1 MPQFADVR
9 SGRRSCEL
17 RMSRRVRG
25 QRLGLMQI
33 RRRVDYGLRA
43 IIYLSLQE
51 PEKYCSINEMA
62 TLYEVPKEF
71 LEEIIQNL
79 IRCGLI
85 KSKRGAC
92 RGYTLAR
99 PLEQIS
105 FYDVIEAIE
114 GVTAHRNER
123 LGCHKLVHAR
133 TL

>member
-1 MPQFADVR
+1 MHIP
-9 SGRRSCEL
+9 RRAY
-17 RMSRRVRG
+17 
-25 QRLGLMQI
+25 
-33 RRRVDYGLRA
+33 YGLHA
-43 IIYLSLQE
+43 IIYLSRQE

-71 LEEIIQNL
+71 LEEIIQSL

-92 RGYTLAR
+92 RGYTLVR

-105 FYDVIEAIE
+105 VYDVIEAIE
-114 GVTAHRNER
+114 GVTEHRNER
-123 LGCHKLVHAR
+123 LRCRKLGHAR

>member
-1 MPQFADVR
+1 
-9 SGRRSCEL
+9 
-17 RMSRRVRG
+17 
-25 QRLGLMQI
+25 LGLMQI

-71 LEEIIQNL
+71 SEEIIQNL

-123 LGCHKLVHAR
+123 LGCRKLVHAR
-133 TL
+133 TLYNSLGMYILVDAAKNEARSPPL